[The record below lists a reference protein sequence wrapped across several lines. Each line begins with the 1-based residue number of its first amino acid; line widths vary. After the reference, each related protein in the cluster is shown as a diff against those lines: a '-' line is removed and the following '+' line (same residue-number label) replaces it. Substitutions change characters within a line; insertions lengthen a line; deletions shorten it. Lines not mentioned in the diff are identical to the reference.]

1 LISTI
6 LRLNYMSLTIN
17 FAEMKLKLSSVA
29 IAIVVLA
36 CLTIDM
42 GFKNWEK
49 QHRVIEWDVHSYYAY
64 LPAGWIYKDIH
75 LTKSDYRFDKHDW
88 LFWPNQ
94 TAEGK
99 NVIKTTMGLA
109 VLYAPF
115 FVVAHTIAN
124 LSDYPENGISEPY
137 KLLLLLSTVFYLLV
151 GLDFLKKV
159 LEHYKF
165 SDTHIAIT
173 ILLIGLGTN
182 LTAYASQSAPMSH
195 VYSFFLFSVFI
206 YYTIK
211 WFEFQTIKNTL
222 IIGFLIGLIS
232 LVRPTNI
239 IIVLFFVFY
248 GIASLADFKD
258 RILFFKKKF
267 PLLLLILSAFFL
279 VWVPQFIY
287 WKISSGSYLYDS
299 YPDEGFFFNDPK
311 IMKGLFGFR
320 KGWLIYTPMMVFALA
335 GIFLLKGELKKIR
348 LPIVLFFIINIYI
361 TFSWWCW
368 WYGGSFGQRG
378 LIESYAL
385 LAIPLAYFIKY
396 ISDKRLLYKLTFA
409 GVTLFFIWLNLFQ
422 TLQFESMVLH
432 YDGMTRVLYFKQFG
446 KLEKIEN
453 FDNYVSSMD
462 YEAAKKGKR

>member
-1 LISTI
+1 
-6 LRLNYMSLTIN
+6 
-17 FAEMKLKLSSVA
+17 MKLKLSSVA
-29 IAIVVLA
+29 ILIVVLA

-49 QHRVIEWDVHSYYAY
+49 QQRVIEWDIHSYYAY

-75 LTKSDYRFDKHDW
+75 LTKSDYRFDEHYW

-94 TAEGK
+94 TKEGK
-99 NVIKTTMGLA
+99 NVIKTTMGMA
-109 VLYAPF
+109 ILYAPF
-115 FVVAHTIAN
+115 FVVAHTITN

-137 KLLLLLSTVFYLLV
+137 KFLLLMSTLFYLFV
-151 GLDFLKKV
+151 GLDFLKKI

-165 SDTHIAIT
+165 SDFHTSVT

-195 VYSFFLFSVFI
+195 VYSFCLFAAFI

-211 WFEFQTIKNTL
+211 WHEFQTLKNTL

-232 LVRPTNI
+232 LIRPSNI
-239 IIVLFFVFY
+239 IIMLFFALY
-248 GIASLADFKD
+248 NITSLYDLKE
-258 RILFFKKKF
+258 RILLFKKTF
-267 PLLLLILSAFFL
+267 PLLLLMLFAFFI
-279 VWVPQFIY
+279 VWVPQLIY
-287 WKISSGSYLYDS
+287 WKISSGSYLYYS
-299 YPDEGFFFNDPK
+299 YPDERFFFNDPK

-320 KGWLIYTPMMVFALA
+320 KGWLIYTPMMAFALA
-335 GIFLLKGELKKIR
+335 GIFALKGTLKKIR
-348 LPIVLFFIINIYI
+348 LPIVLFFIVNIYI

-385 LAIPLAYFIKY
+385 LAIPFASFVKY
-396 ISDKRLLYKLTFA
+396 ISEKRWYYNAVFYCTA
-409 GVTLFFIWLNLFQ
+409 VFFVWLNLFQ
-422 TLQFESMVLH
+422 TLQFENMSLH

-446 KLEKIEN
+446 KLDKIDD
-453 FDNYVSSMD
+453 FASYVSSLD
-462 YEAAKKGKR
+462 YEEAKKGKR

>member
-1 LISTI
+1 
-6 LRLNYMSLTIN
+6 
-17 FAEMKLKLSSVA
+17 MKLKLSSVA
-29 IAIVVLA
+29 ILIVVLA

-49 QHRVIEWDVHSYYAY
+49 QQRVIEWDIHSYYAY

-75 LTKSDYRFDKHDW
+75 LTKSDYRFDDHYW

-99 NVIKTTMGLA
+99 NVIKTTMGMA
-109 VLYAPF
+109 ILYAPF
-115 FVVAHTIAN
+115 FVVAHTITN

-137 KLLLLLSTVFYLLV
+137 KFLLLMSTLFYLFV
-151 GLDFLKKV
+151 GLDFLKKI

-165 SDTHIAIT
+165 SDLHTSVT

-195 VYSFFLFSVFI
+195 VYSFCLFAAFI

-211 WFEFQTIKNTL
+211 WYEFQTLKNTL

-232 LVRPTNI
+232 LIRPSNI
-239 IIVLFFVFY
+239 IIMLFFALY
-248 GIASLADFKD
+248 NIASLYDFKE
-258 RILFFKKKF
+258 RILLFKKTI
-267 PLLLLILSAFFL
+267 PLLLLMLFVFFI
-279 VWVPQFIY
+279 VWVPQLIY
-287 WKISSGSYLYDS
+287 WKISSGSYFYYS
-299 YPDEGFFFNDPK
+299 YPDERFFFNDPK

-320 KGWLIYTPMMVFALA
+320 KGWLIYTPMMAFALA
-335 GIFLLKGELKKIR
+335 GIFALKGTIKKIR
-348 LPIVLFFIINIYI
+348 LPIVLFFIVNIYI

-385 LAIPLAYFIKY
+385 LAIPFASFVKY
-396 ISDKRLLYKLTFA
+396 VSEKRWYYNAVFYCTA
-409 GVTLFFIWLNLFQ
+409 VFFIWLNLFQ
-422 TLQFESMVLH
+422 TLQFENMSLH

-446 KLEKIEN
+446 KLDKIDD
-453 FDNYVSSMD
+453 FANYVSSLD
-462 YEAAKKGKR
+462 YEEAKKGKR

>member
-1 LISTI
+1 
-6 LRLNYMSLTIN
+6 
-17 FAEMKLKLSSVA
+17 MKLKLSSVA
-29 IAIVVLA
+29 ILIVVLA

-49 QHRVIEWDVHSYYAY
+49 QQRVIEWDIHSYYAY

-75 LTKSDYRFDKHDW
+75 LTKSDYRFDEHYW

-94 TAEGK
+94 TKEGK
-99 NVIKTTMGLA
+99 NVIKTTMGMA
-109 VLYAPF
+109 ILYAPF
-115 FVVAHTIAN
+115 FVVAHTITN

-137 KLLLLLSTVFYLLV
+137 KFLLLMSTLFYLFV
-151 GLDFLKKV
+151 GLDFLKKI
-159 LEHYKF
+159 LEHYRF
-165 SDTHIAIT
+165 SDLHTSVT

-195 VYSFFLFSVFI
+195 VYSFCLFAAFI

-211 WFEFQTIKNTL
+211 WHQFQTLKNTL

-232 LVRPTNI
+232 LIRPSNI
-239 IIVLFFVFY
+239 IIMLFFALY
-248 GIASLADFKD
+248 NITSLYDLKE
-258 RILFFKKKF
+258 RILLFKKTF
-267 PLLLLILSAFFL
+267 PLLLLMLSAFFI

-287 WKISSGSYLYDS
+287 WKISSGSYFYYS
-299 YPDEGFFFNDPK
+299 YPDEQFFFNDPK

-320 KGWLIYTPMMVFALA
+320 KGWLIYTPMMAFALA
-335 GIFLLKGELKKIR
+335 GIFALKGISKKIR
-348 LPIVLFFIINIYI
+348 LPIVLFFIVNIYI

-385 LAIPLAYFIKY
+385 LAIPFASFVKY
-396 ISDKRLLYKLTFA
+396 VSEKRWYYNAVFYCTA
-409 GVTLFFIWLNLFQ
+409 VFFVWLNLFQ
-422 TLQFESMVLH
+422 TLQFENMSLH

-446 KLEKIEN
+446 KLDKIDD
-453 FDNYVSSMD
+453 FASYVSSLD
-462 YEAAKKGKR
+462 YEEAKKGKR

>member
-1 LISTI
+1 
-6 LRLNYMSLTIN
+6 MSLSIN
-17 FAEMKLKLSSVA
+17 LKEMKLKLSSVA
-29 IAIVVLA
+29 IAIVVLT
-36 CLTIDM
+36 CLIIDM
-42 GFKNWEK
+42 DFKNWEK

-115 FVVAHTIAN
+115 FVVAHSIAN
-124 LSDYPENGISEPY
+124 LSEYAENGRSEPY
-137 KLLLLLSTVFYLLV
+137 KLLLLLSAIFYLMI
-151 GLDFLKKV
+151 GLDYLKKI
-159 LEHYKF
+159 LLHYKF
-165 SDTHIAIT
+165 SDTQTAIT

-206 YYTIK
+206 YYTIR

-222 IIGFLIGLIS
+222 IIGFIIGLIS

-239 IIVLFFVFY
+239 IIALFFVFY
-248 GIASLADFKD
+248 SISSLADFKD

-267 PLLLLILSAFFL
+267 PVLLLILPAFFL

-299 YPDEGFFFNDPK
+299 YPDERFFFNDPK
-311 IMKGLFGFR
+311 ILKGLFGFR
-320 KGWLIYTPMMVFALA
+320 KGWLIYTPMMAFALA
-335 GIFLLKGELKKIR
+335 GVFLLKGELKKIR
-348 LPIVLFFIINIYI
+348 LPIVLFFMINIYI

-368 WYGGSFGQRG
+368 WYGGTFGQRG

-385 LAIPLAYFIKY
+385 LAIPLASFIKY
-396 ISDKRLLYKLTFA
+396 VSEKRWYYNALFYC
-409 GVTLFFIWLNLFQ
+409 VTVFFVWLNIFQ
-422 TLQFESMVLH
+422 TYQFELFSLH
-432 YDGMTRVLYFKQFG
+432 WDGMTKELYFKQFG
-446 KLEKIEN
+446 KLKKIED
-453 FDNYVSSMD
+453 FDKHVSSID
-462 YEAAKKGKR
+462 YEEAKKGKR

>member
-1 LISTI
+1 
-6 LRLNYMSLTIN
+6 
-17 FAEMKLKLSSVA
+17 MKLKLSSVA
-29 IAIVVLA
+29 ILIVVLA

-49 QHRVIEWDVHSYYAY
+49 QQRVIEWDIHSYYAY
-64 LPAGWIYKDIH
+64 LPASWIYKDIH
-75 LTKSDYRFDKHDW
+75 LTKSDYRFDEHYW

-94 TAEGK
+94 TKEGK
-99 NVIKTTMGLA
+99 NVIKTTMGMA
-109 VLYAPF
+109 ILYAPF
-115 FVVAHTIAN
+115 FVVAHTITN

-137 KLLLLLSTVFYLLV
+137 KFLLLMSTLFYLFV
-151 GLDFLKKV
+151 GLDFLKKI

-165 SDTHIAIT
+165 SDFHTSVT

-195 VYSFFLFSVFI
+195 VYSFCLFAAFI

-211 WFEFQTIKNTL
+211 WHEFQTLKNTL

-232 LVRPTNI
+232 LIRPSNI
-239 IIVLFFVFY
+239 IIMLFFALY
-248 GIASLADFKD
+248 NITGLYDFKE
-258 RILFFKKKF
+258 RILFFKKTF
-267 PLLLLILSAFFL
+267 PLLLLMLFAFFI

-287 WKISSGSYLYDS
+287 WKISSGSYFYYS
-299 YPDEGFFFNDPK
+299 YPDERFFFNDPK

-320 KGWLIYTPMMVFALA
+320 KGWLIYTPMMAFALA
-335 GIFLLKGELKKIR
+335 GIFALKGTLKKIR
-348 LPIVLFFIINIYI
+348 LPIVLFFIVNIYI

-385 LAIPLAYFIKY
+385 LAIPFASFVKY
-396 ISDKRLLYKLTFA
+396 ISEKKWYYNAVFYCTA
-409 GVTLFFIWLNLFQ
+409 IFFIWLNLFQ
-422 TLQFESMVLH
+422 TLQFENMSLH

-446 KLEKIEN
+446 KLDKIDD
-453 FDNYVSSMD
+453 FASYVSSLD
-462 YEAAKKGKR
+462 YEEAKKGKR

>member
-1 LISTI
+1 
-6 LRLNYMSLTIN
+6 
-17 FAEMKLKLSSVA
+17 MKLKLSSVA
-29 IAIVVLA
+29 ILIVVLA

-49 QHRVIEWDVHSYYAY
+49 QQRVIEWDIHSYYAY

-75 LTKSDYRFDKHDW
+75 LTKSDYRFDEHYW

-94 TAEGK
+94 TKEGK
-99 NVIKTTMGLA
+99 NVIKTTMGMA
-109 VLYAPF
+109 ILYAPF
-115 FVVAHTIAN
+115 FVVAHTITN

-137 KLLLLLSTVFYLLV
+137 KFLLLMSTLFYLFV
-151 GLDFLKKV
+151 GLDFLKKI

-165 SDTHIAIT
+165 SDFHTSVT

-195 VYSFFLFSVFI
+195 VYSFCLFAAFI

-211 WFEFQTIKNTL
+211 WHEFQTLKNTL

-232 LVRPTNI
+232 LIRPSNI
-239 IIVLFFVFY
+239 IIMLFFVLY
-248 GIASLADFKD
+248 NITSLYDFKE
-258 RILFFKKKF
+258 RILLFKKTF
-267 PLLLLILSAFFL
+267 PLLLLMLFAFFI
-279 VWVPQFIY
+279 VWVPQLIY
-287 WKISSGSYLYDS
+287 WKISSGSYFYYS
-299 YPDEGFFFNDPK
+299 YPDERFFFNDPK

-320 KGWLIYTPMMVFALA
+320 KGWLIYTPMMAFALA
-335 GIFLLKGELKKIR
+335 GVFALKGTLKKIR
-348 LPIVLFFIINIYI
+348 LPIVLFFIVNIYI

-385 LAIPLAYFIKY
+385 LAIPFASFVKY
-396 ISDKRLLYKLTFA
+396 VSEKRWYYNAVFYCTA
-409 GVTLFFIWLNLFQ
+409 VFFVWLNLFQ
-422 TLQFESMVLH
+422 TLQFENMSLH

-446 KLEKIEN
+446 KLDKIDD
-453 FDNYVSSMD
+453 FASYVSSLD
-462 YEAAKKGKR
+462 YEEAKKGKR

>member
-1 LISTI
+1 
-6 LRLNYMSLTIN
+6 
-17 FAEMKLKLSSVA
+17 MKLKLSSVA
-29 IAIVVLA
+29 ILIVVLA

-49 QHRVIEWDVHSYYAY
+49 QQRVIEWDIHSYYAY

-75 LTKSDYRFDKHDW
+75 LTKSDYRFDEHYW

-94 TAEGK
+94 TKEGK
-99 NVIKTTMGLA
+99 NVIKTTMGMA
-109 VLYAPF
+109 ILYAPF
-115 FVVAHTIAN
+115 FVVAHTITN

-137 KLLLLLSTVFYLLV
+137 KFLLLMSTLFYLFV
-151 GLDFLKKV
+151 GLDFLKKI

-165 SDTHIAIT
+165 SDLHTSVT

-195 VYSFFLFSVFI
+195 VYSFCLFAAFI

-211 WFEFQTIKNTL
+211 WHEFQTLKNTL
-222 IIGFLIGLIS
+222 VIGFLIGLIS
-232 LVRPTNI
+232 LIRPSNI
-239 IIVLFFVFY
+239 IIMLFFVLY
-248 GIASLADFKD
+248 NITSLYDFKE
-258 RILFFKKKF
+258 RILLFKKTF
-267 PLLLLILSAFFL
+267 PLLLLMLFAFFI

-287 WKISSGSYLYDS
+287 WKISSGSYFYYS
-299 YPDEGFFFNDPK
+299 YPDERFFFNDPK

-320 KGWLIYTPMMVFALA
+320 KGWLIYTPMMAFALA
-335 GIFLLKGELKKIR
+335 GIFALKGTLKKIR

-385 LAIPLAYFIKY
+385 LAIPFASFVKY
-396 ISDKRLLYKLTFA
+396 VSEKRWYYNAVFYCTA
-409 GVTLFFIWLNLFQ
+409 VFFVWLNLFQ
-422 TLQFESMVLH
+422 TLQFENMSLH

-446 KLEKIEN
+446 KLDKIDD
-453 FDNYVSSMD
+453 FASYVSSLD
-462 YEAAKKGKR
+462 YEEAKKGKR

>member
-1 LISTI
+1 
-6 LRLNYMSLTIN
+6 
-17 FAEMKLKLSSVA
+17 MKLKLSSVA
-29 IAIVVLA
+29 ILIVVLA

-49 QHRVIEWDVHSYYAY
+49 QQRVIEWDIHSYYAY

-75 LTKSDYRFDKHDW
+75 LTKSDYRFDEHYW

-94 TAEGK
+94 TKEGK
-99 NVIKTTMGLA
+99 NVIKTTMGMA
-109 VLYAPF
+109 ILYAPF
-115 FVVAHTIAN
+115 FVVAHTITN

-137 KLLLLLSTVFYLLV
+137 KFLLLMSTLFYLFV
-151 GLDFLKKV
+151 GLDFLKKI

-165 SDTHIAIT
+165 SDLHTSVT

-195 VYSFFLFSVFI
+195 VYSFCLFAAFI

-211 WFEFQTIKNTL
+211 WHESQTLKNTL
-222 IIGFLIGLIS
+222 IIGFLIGIIS
-232 LVRPTNI
+232 LIRPSNI
-239 IIVLFFVFY
+239 IIMLFFTLY
-248 GIASLADFKD
+248 NITGLYDFKE
-258 RILFFKKKF
+258 RILLFKKTF
-267 PLLLLILSAFFL
+267 PLLLLMLFAFFI

-287 WKISSGSYLYDS
+287 WKISSGSYFYYS
-299 YPDEGFFFNDPK
+299 YPDERFFFNDPK

-320 KGWLIYTPMMVFALA
+320 KGWLIYTPMMMFALA
-335 GIFLLKGELKKIR
+335 GIFALKGTLKKIQ
-348 LPIVLFFIINIYI
+348 LPIVLFFIVNIYI

-385 LAIPLAYFIKY
+385 LAIPFASFVKY
-396 ISDKRLLYKLTFA
+396 VSEKRWYYNAVFYCTA
-409 GVTLFFIWLNLFQ
+409 MFFIWLNLFQ
-422 TLQFESMVLH
+422 TLQFENMSLH

-446 KLEKIEN
+446 KLDKIDD
-453 FDNYVSSMD
+453 FASYVSSLD
-462 YEAAKKGKR
+462 YEEAKKGKR